1 MIFYTYEG
9 KVEFPD
15 SAPSIKSIAVS
26 LARESRYAGASIY
39 WWPVA
44 LHTFVVCDLLPDHLK
59 IYGLLHDASECVTGD
74 IPKPAKSTEVSLLED
89 RLQDAIYRELG
100 VNPCF
105 DRKSVH
111 DADVRALHGEV
122 HSVGTVSLRG
132 IYPQDHYAKKLVWYY
147 LGFYSPQ
154 DCINPDGSCV
164 EEFLR
169 RFKRYKDLM

>member
-1 MIFYTYEG
+1 MIIYTYEG

-26 LARESRYAGASIY
+26 LSRESRYAGASLY

-44 LHTFVVCDLLPDHLK
+44 LHTFVVCDLLPDCLK
-59 IYGLLHDASECVTGD
+59 IHGLLHDASECVTGD

-105 DRKSVH
+105 DRKAVH
-111 DADVRALHGEV
+111 DADLRALHGEV
-122 HSVGTVSLRG
+122 HSVGTVSLRS
-132 IYPQDHYAKKLVWYY
+132 IYPQDNYARKLVWYY
-147 LGFYSPQ
+147 LGLYSPK
-154 DCINPDGSCV
+154 DCIDPEGLCV

-169 RFKRYKDLM
+169 RFLKYKELK